1 MLSSTSKRPILM
13 TILYTKRFYLCFA
26 ILLWAQSLYAQ
37 TNEQWEGVGIESNYF
52 HSNMMRHSKK
62 ITAPLA
68 QNTSAFE
75 LSLTK
80 KFKGTRDWQIRRGY
94 PEAGVGLFYLN
105 YNNRNLYGEVFAIV
119 PHLRLRIITKERFT
133 WSLRAGMGFGYVTK
147 PYQRVP
153 NNNLENETIGG
164 NVNNFTPLQTD
175 LRYIF
180 NKHLEFQ
187 AGAHLIHV
195 SNASFRRPNFGINIW
210 GVQAGVRYFPVT
222 NKPQR
227 IERPLPQLKNRILVY
242 AKGSIAF
249 IEKDM
254 PDGGLNRVYNAGVFA
269 TKRYLGKNK
278 VILGADYTYNT
289 AMYANL
295 KYNQRHVGEE
305 NKYSSQSSV
314 FLGNEFEFNRF
325 GIVLQA
331 GYYLTKIDQQTEKYY
346 QKIGGNFYFYKS
358 EKGILKEGIFSLL
371 LKAHTNRAELLEL
384 GLNFGF

>member
-1 MLSSTSKRPILM
+1 MLYSTSKRSILM
-13 TILYTKRFYLCFA
+13 TILYTKRLYLCFA
-26 ILLWAQSLYAQ
+26 ILLWAQSLSAQ

-153 NNNLENETIGG
+153 HNNLENETIGG
-164 NVNNFTPLQTD
+164 NVNKFTPLQTD

-180 NKHLEFQ
+180 KKHLEFQ

-269 TKRYLGKNK
+269 TKRYLGNNK
-278 VILGADYTYNT
+278 VILGADYTYNS
-289 AMYANL
+289 AMCASL
-295 KYNQRHVGEE
+295 KDNERNIGEE

>member
-1 MLSSTSKRPILM
+1 M
-13 TILYTKRFYLCFA
+13 TILYPKSIFICLV
-26 ILLWAQSLYAQ
+26 ILLWTQASYAQ
-37 TNEQWEGVGIESNYF
+37 TDDKWEGVGIESNYY

-68 QNTSAFE
+68 KNTSAFE

-80 KFKGTRDWQIRRGY
+80 KFKGTKDWQVRRGY
-94 PEAGVGLFYLN
+94 PEAGLGLFYLN
-105 YNNRNLYGEVFAIV
+105 YNNRNLYGEVFAIA
-119 PHLRLRIITKERFT
+119 PHLRLRIITKTHFT

-164 NVNNFTPLQTD
+164 NANNFTPLQTD
-175 LRYIF
+175 LRYTVNEHF
-180 NKHLEFQ
+180 EVQ

-210 GVQAGVRYFPVT
+210 GIQAGLRYFPVT
-222 NKPQR
+222 NKPQK
-227 IERPLPQLKNRILVY
+227 IERDLPVLKNRILVY

-249 IEKDM
+249 IEKDL
-254 PDGGLNRVYNAGVFA
+254 PDGGLNRIYNAGVFA

-278 VILGADYTYNT
+278 MILGVDYTYNT

-325 GIVLQA
+325 GIVLQG
-331 GYYLTKIDQQTEKYY
+331 GYYLKKIDQQTEKYY
-346 QKIGGNFYFYKS
+346 QKIGANFYFYKQ
-358 EKGILKEGIFSLL
+358 ETGILKEGVFSLL